1 MNRAGM
7 HTNNRHAAQ
16 QSKSL
21 GYEPTVEKDT
31 RHVAH
36 LGFRSPEHKGLKR
49 GTGGGGGS
57 GKTGAGKTGVQQYQ
71 DGHHGTGV
79 QLDLSVIPKRVPGA
93 PPSDLREVI
102 PDLHGS
108 ETQKRILH
116 AQMRKQWADYI
127 SKHSKDNLGMP
138 C

>member
-7 HTNNRHAAQ
+7 HSNNRHAAQ

-21 GYEPTVEKDT
+21 GYEPSAEKDT

-49 GTGGGGGS
+49 GTGGGGGINQ
-57 GKTGAGKTGVQQYQ
+57 KKAGKTGVQQPQ
-71 DGHHGTGV
+71 DAREGY
-79 QLDLSVIPKRVPGA
+79 QLDLSVVAKREPGA